1 MGLNKIDAK
10 VDDSVQRREI
20 SDNVIS
26 FAELALDPNVE
37 AIRGAIEVKL
47 AGFERHMPA
56 LLDILRSAN
65 RCRSAP
71 GSFDSATVG
80 RRLHGIAEF
89 YFWRG
94 AVKAVSAS
102 APKSRL
108 RTLKKTLAAACA
120 LIDETL
126 QSDAGDD
133 LCWAWWEAQSEYS
146 ETAGNFVD
154 LLYIERGFKEAV
166 AELVTLQTA
175 ASRVADKPP
184 MKQEGRPTVLP
195 QDLVV
200 SLAHLYREAT
210 ERKPG
215 AGPGPFARFVA
226 EFLEA
231 IGLRDIAS
239 ATVIDAIKRARERD
253 LKCPTAA
260 RWAPSPFGEDA

>member
-10 VDDSVQRREI
+10 VDNSVQRREI

-26 FAELALDPNVE
+26 FAESALDPNVE

-120 LIDETL
+120 LIDENSPERCRGRSML
-126 QSDAGDD
+126 GVVGSAKRIFGDRGE
-133 LCWAWWEAQSEYS
+133 LC
-146 ETAGNFVD
+146 G
-154 LLYIERGFKEAV
+154 
-166 AELVTLQTA
+166 
-175 ASRVADKPP
+175 
-184 MKQEGRPTVLP
+184 
-195 QDLVV
+195 
-200 SLAHLYREAT
+200 
-210 ERKPG
+210 
-215 AGPGPFARFVA
+215 
-226 EFLEA
+226 
-231 IGLRDIAS
+231 S
-239 ATVIDAIKRARERD
+239 A
-253 LKCPTAA
+253 LH
-260 RWAPSPFGEDA
+260 